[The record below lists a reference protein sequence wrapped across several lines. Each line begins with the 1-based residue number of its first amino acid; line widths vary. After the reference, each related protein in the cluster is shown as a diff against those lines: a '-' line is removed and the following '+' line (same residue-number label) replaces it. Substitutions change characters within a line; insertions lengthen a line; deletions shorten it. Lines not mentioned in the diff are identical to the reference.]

1 MTASLNTSNIAYYFQ
16 SWNSKEWNFQ
26 WKHSMYSVFK
36 TRLLSHKDG
45 WQTNFIS
52 VVIASIQPPISILTC
67 LRYFYKCT
75 SFNTSFP
82 PGIFGICF
90 WLYKSGLPS
99 FTCKTDIISIPFQS
113 SLNLNFCT
121 GLAYSVFVF
130 TTKDSIPFQSTLNF
144 RTVLA
149 YLVFVFTTKERI
161 RDNTETIQPVHGIIF
176 FYWLFLSTPTKNI
189 VHIAT

>member
-1 MTASLNTSNIAYYFQ
+1 
-16 SWNSKEWNFQ
+16 
-26 WKHSMYSVFK
+26 MYCVFK
-36 TRLLSHKDG
+36 KRLLSHKDG

-67 LRYFYKCT
+67 PRYFYKYT

-82 PGIFGICF
+82 PDIFGICF

>member
-26 WKHSMYSVFK
+26 WKHSMYAVFEK
-36 TRLLSHKDG
+36 RLLSHKDG

-113 SLNLNFCT
+113 SLNFC
-121 GLAYSVFVF
+121 
-130 TTKDSIPFQSTLNF
+130 
-144 RTVLA
+144 TVLA
-149 YLVFVFTTKERI
+149 YLVFVFTTKDRI
-161 RDNTETIQPVHGIIF
+161 RDNTEVIQPVHGIIF
-176 FYWLFLSTPTKNI
+176 FLLTIPQYSYQKHCSYCYLNSRHSFL
-189 VHIAT
+189 